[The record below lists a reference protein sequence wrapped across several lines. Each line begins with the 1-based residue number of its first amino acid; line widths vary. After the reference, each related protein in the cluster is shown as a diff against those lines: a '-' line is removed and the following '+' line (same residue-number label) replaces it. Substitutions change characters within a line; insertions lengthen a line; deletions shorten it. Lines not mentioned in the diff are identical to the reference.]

1 MEARFERAFLT
12 LMKFVRYLLIGSA
25 FICMGCQG
33 SSKIEKLD
41 ARLSELNQELSRLES
56 ELSEIGE
63 VEVNE
68 VLSDTVQPGEGLYQV
83 LERLQVNFAD
93 RRSIVLSIQDSVEL
107 SNLRVGQTFH
117 VARDLAG
124 NVQVFRYSPNPAT
137 VYLLFRNP
145 ESNTFAYRQV
155 KNPLTTRQSVFEG
168 TILAGGTL
176 HGTLI
181 SVGIP
186 SRMSGVVAGVLQCKI
201 PFSSVQA
208 GDRFRIML
216 EESFFEDSVW
226 ISGRV
231 VYAEFEGRFVGHH
244 EAFLYED
251 PDPKS
256 TYNAHYTE
264 SGEALIFDGLR
275 YPLDRLHV
283 TSPFGTR
290 VHPITGQRK
299 THRGIDYGSPK
310 GSPVY
315 AVAKGTV
322 VVSGFDPA
330 SGNKIA
336 IRHADKSTSYY
347 MHLNSRGVSVGQQ
360 VSGGQII
367 GRVGSTGLSTGPHLH
382 LGFKNAQGKW
392 INPKSK
398 TMIATPKLQGERL
411 ARLKTQV
418 EKIREDIAKT
428 ESAGEREI
436 EGSTV
441 KVKSRIIAG
450 NPKPL

>member
-1 MEARFERAFLT
+1 
-12 LMKFVRYLLIGSA
+12 MKFAWYLACLSACICAGCGSNV
-25 FICMGCQG
+25 
-33 SSKIEKLD
+33 EKLD
-41 ARLSELNQELSRLES
+41 ARLSELRQELSSLES
-56 ELSEIGE
+56 ELSEVGE

-68 VLSDTVQPGEGLYQV
+68 VLSDTVKPGEGLYQV

-145 ESNTFAYRQV
+145 ESNAFAYRQV
-155 KNPLTTRQSVFEG
+155 QKPLTKRQSVFEG

-201 PFSSVQA
+201 PFSNVQA

-290 VHPITGQRK
+290 IHPISGKRK
-299 THRGIDYGSPK
+299 THYGIDYGSPK

-367 GRVGSTGLSTGPHLH
+367 GRVGSTGQSTGPHLH
-382 LGFKNAQGKW
+382 LGFKNAQGNW

-411 ARLKTQV
+411 ARLKAQV
-418 EKIREDIAKT
+418 EKIRDDIAKT

-441 KVKSRIIAG
+441 KVKTRILDS
-450 NPKPL
+450 NPTS